1 MEMKKNFV
9 INTAFYCILAAL
21 ALVFWKYLLPILM
34 PFVIGFVI
42 ASIVQLPL
50 NDLPLNGKR
59 RTKAAA
65 IVICI
70 VFYALVVWGMVFF
83 SVKVIAEISNFAASV
98 PDLVYDYLYPLI
110 WDIGDWVQNI
120 LEPIDMTLA
129 QLVNEVGKT
138 VASTM
143 AKYATQASGWAVK
156 ALATGVVSIPGA
168 LVTIIVT
175 IVSSFSLAAD
185 YKTVIA
191 FLKRLIPNAYRDKV
205 VQVVGYAEH
214 AVVVYIKS
222 YLVLFCL
229 TAAELWLGFTLLD
242 VPYKLGLAVG
252 IALFD
257 LMPILG
263 VGGILM
269 PWGTIALLMGNFKI
283 GLGIW
288 GLYLGITAVRNA
300 VEPKLVGHQ
309 IGLHPLATLV
319 AMVVG
324 LKLAGLAGMML
335 LPISLVA
342 INRMRQTPAKT
353 EPEKQEVD
361 HADPDC

>member
-1 MEMKKNFV
+1 MDTRKNFV
-9 INTAFYCILAAL
+9 INTAFYGIIA
-21 ALVFWKYLLPILM
+21 ALVFAAWKYLLPAM
-34 PFVIGFVI
+34 TPFIIGFVI

-50 NDLPLNGKR
+50 GHLGIEKPTHRKV
-59 RTKAAA
+59 AV
-65 IVICI
+65 VILCLI
-70 VFYALVVWGMVFF
+70 FYALLVFLMVFF
-83 SVKVIAEISNFAASV
+83 SVKVISEIGNFAAAV
-98 PDLVYDYLYPLI
+98 PDLVNDNLYPFI
-110 WDIGDWVQNI
+110 YMIGDEI
-120 LEPIDMTLA
+120 EPLLEPIDMNLA
-129 QLVNEVGKT
+129 QIVNEVEKSL
-138 VASTM
+138 ASTL

-156 ALATGVVSIPGA
+156 VLATGVVSIPGA

-175 IVSSFSLAAD
+175 IVSSFYIAAD
-185 YKTVIA
+185 YKMVLA
-191 FLKRLIPNAYRDKV
+191 FLKRLIPGSHRDKV
-205 VQVVGYAEH
+205 VQVVGYVEH

-242 VPYKLGLAVG
+242 VPYRLGLAVG

-324 LKLAGLAGMML
+324 LKLAGLPGMML

-353 EPEKQEVD
+353 EPTQEETEKTEN
-361 HADPDC
+361 